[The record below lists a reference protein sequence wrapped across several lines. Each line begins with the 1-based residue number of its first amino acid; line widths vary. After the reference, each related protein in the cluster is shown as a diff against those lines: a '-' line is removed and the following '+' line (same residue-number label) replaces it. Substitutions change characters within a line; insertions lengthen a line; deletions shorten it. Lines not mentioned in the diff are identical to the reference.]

1 MATRDSHTRESIMN
15 KMLEGRGWFLIC
27 AFIAVLA
34 GISRFLFLAEKPY
47 HHDESL
53 HAYYSHRV
61 AQGNPH
67 EYSALLHGPV
77 LYYLVGTFMAIFGA
91 GEFIARFPAAL
102 CSVALV
108 VLPLFWS
115 RSIGRAAAVCISM
128 LLLLSPTFMYFGRF
142 LREDSFNSLWI
153 GCSLAGFFAYHWW
166 GKPWH
171 AIAGSAFLAM
181 QFCNKENSYLHL
193 FVWLTGVFAVL
204 WLIKRSGLQELGDL
218 RGGHQSLSSWSD
230 RLALVLNCVS
240 VFAVIFV
247 LFYSSFFRHS
257 KGAMNGIL
265 DGLYRESLL
274 YWWDQNQKRRID
286 GPFDYHFPLI
296 LNYEFA
302 LLPALFA
309 AWLRAVF
316 SATRRS
322 AISALRFP
330 FSWMK
335 NRKAV
340 LIFSGLLLS
349 LIALPRVGL
358 TSDGCVIS
366 EFCGNQ
372 LFGESLATRLSAIA
386 KLLHLAH
393 TRHLLQLLSIAF
405 LGAIAVIANAA
416 LRRFLDGFL
425 WWWAT
430 GMLGIYSYVGE
441 KVPWLLLYILL
452 PLVMLAGLELGRL
465 LGAKGTL
472 TLLPERSFDAK
483 EREIL
488 SVGEE
493 RFNFKVARLTWI
505 VSLLFLVFATWKAVR
520 VSFPAA
526 ASPQERLVFTQT
538 TPAVKLIRE
547 RWVAMSRAEGR
558 TPKVT
563 MSGDS
568 TWPMAWYGHDLPGL
582 DFIQPANTAAAEPFD
597 AIFLDTSAL
606 DFARQAL
613 QSFDIYKVP
622 LRHWW
627 VPQPNPRIDEI
638 FEYFL
643 TSRPYPRELR
653 NSPLEQGI
661 GDTSVLYLENRR
673 PGRFFAEAAQCECGE
688 KVESAK
694 LPGADPVGG
703 SLDNSRAPAERK
715 N

>member
-1 MATRDSHTRESIMN
+1 
-15 KMLEGRGWFLIC
+15 
-27 AFIAVLA
+27 
-34 GISRFLFLAEKPY
+34 
-47 HHDESL
+47 
-53 HAYYSHRV
+53 
-61 AQGNPH
+61 
-67 EYSALLHGPV
+67 
-77 LYYLVGTFMAIFGA
+77 
-91 GEFIARFPAAL
+91 
-102 CSVALV
+102 
-108 VLPLFWS
+108 
-115 RSIGRAAAVCISM
+115 
-128 LLLLSPTFMYFGRF
+128 
-142 LREDSFNSLWI
+142 
-153 GCSLAGFFAYHWW
+153 
-166 GKPWH
+166 
-171 AIAGSAFLAM
+171 
-181 QFCNKENSYLHL
+181 
-193 FVWLTGVFAVL
+193 
-204 WLIKRSGLQELGDL
+204 
-218 RGGHQSLSSWSD
+218 
-230 RLALVLNCVS
+230 
-240 VFAVIFV
+240 
-247 LFYSSFFRHS
+247 
-257 KGAMNGIL
+257 
-265 DGLYRESLL
+265 
-274 YWWDQNQKRRID
+274 
-286 GPFDYHFPLI
+286 
-296 LNYEFA
+296 
-302 LLPALFA
+302 
-309 AWLRAVF
+309 
-316 SATRRS
+316 
-322 AISALRFP
+322 
-330 FSWMK
+330 MK

-703 SLDNSRAPAERK
+703 SLDNSRASAERK